1 MCARVCVCVSTSLHC
16 TDLLSFRKREEER
29 RREVEQQLSLA
40 GSLEQELSLAGS
52 PEQELS
58 LAGSLEQE
66 LSLADQAPRGGGKR
80 GVKVQDTSKRS
91 ASRTRRSQCQRKME
105 SPHPHQG

>member
-40 GSLEQELSLAGS
+40 GSL
-52 PEQELS
+52 EQELS